1 MHRFFFAMPTLSEGK
16 NLVSKPIIADFFHK
30 DFDGFS
36 CDILYFQYFTSPL
49 LQKPDECSKIAI
61 QRHLPVSTVSA

>member
-1 MHRFFFAMPTLSEGK
+1 MHRFFFAMPPSEGK

-49 LQKPDECSKIAI
+49 LQKPDKCSKITI
-61 QRHLPVSTVSA
+61 QRHLPISTVSA